1 MTALFVR
8 CNMIPAAG
16 SCLVVAQA
24 AWDRGMHALHA
35 MNGRKGRMMAADEET
50 PLNLASEE
58 GLRALLSRRSVKTRD
73 LGEPGP
79 QGEALA
85 RILAAARR
93 VPDHGKLA
101 PWRFIVVS
109 GAARAALGERLA
121 ACCRAEEPE
130 ADPAVAEGLAG
141 FFEQAPVVVIL
152 VSSPSTAR
160 PIPEWEQQLSC
171 GAAGFALLAAAHMS
185 GFAGQW
191 LTGWPAYSR
200 LFAETLGLAPRER
213 IAGFIFLGTARR
225 TPSERPRPAEE
236 DVVRFLRTP
245 ADVAALAGAKAG

>member
-1 MTALFVR
+1 M
-8 CNMIPAAG
+8 G
-16 SCLVVAQA
+16 SA
-24 AWDRGMHALHA
+24 DGT
-35 MNGRKGRMMAADEET
+35 NGGKGRAMAEDVPAV
-50 PLNLASEE
+50 LNLASEE

-109 GAARAALGERLA
+109 GEARAALGERLA
-121 ACCRAEEPE
+121 ACRRAEEPE
-130 ADPAVAEGLAG
+130 GDPAVAKGLEG
-141 FFEQAPVVVIL
+141 FFLEAPVVVIL
-152 VSSPSTAR
+152 VSSPSSAR

-200 LFAETLGLAPRER
+200 LFAACLGLAPRER

-236 DVVRFLRTP
+236 EVVRHLATA
-245 ADVAALAGAKAG
+245 ADVAALTGAKAG